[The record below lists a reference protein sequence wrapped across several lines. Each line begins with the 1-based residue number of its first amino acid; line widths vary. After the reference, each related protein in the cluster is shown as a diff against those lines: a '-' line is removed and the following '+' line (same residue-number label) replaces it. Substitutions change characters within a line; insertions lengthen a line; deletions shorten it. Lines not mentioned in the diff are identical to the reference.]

1 MKMDPKAFLARWPEL
16 GGLVATM
23 GMGFELKDDAPS
35 VVTMTITPQMAGS
48 PGISHGGAVM
58 ALLDTGLG
66 VAAIEYALPKNK
78 ATSTLEMKVNL
89 LRPARV
95 GAQLRCTAEV
105 IHAGRSHLVIQ
116 GQARDQ
122 DDKVLALAVGTFNLY
137 RIDDLAE
144 RTAKAF
150 GTLKAPSGD

>member
-1 MKMDPKAFLARWPEL
+1 MKMDPKAFLARWHEL

-23 GMGFELKDDAPS
+23 GMGFELNQDGPS
-35 VVTMTITPQMAGS
+35 VVTMTITPEMAGS

-66 VAAIEYALPKNK
+66 VAAIEYALPKAR

-89 LRPARV
+89 LRPAKV
-95 GAQLRCTAEV
+95 GTCLRCTAKV
-105 IHAGRSHLVIQ
+105 VHAGRSHLVIQ
-116 GQARDQ
+116 GEAVDESGR
-122 DDKVLALAVGTFNLY
+122 VLAIAVGTFNLY
-137 RIDDLAE
+137 PIDDLAK

-150 GTLKAPSGD
+150 GTEEV

>member
-1 MKMDPKAFLARWPEL
+1 MDPTAFLQRWPEL

-23 GMGFELKDDAPS
+23 GMGFELNPDGPS
-35 VVTMTITPQMAGS
+35 AVTMTITPQMAGS

-89 LRPARV
+89 LKPAKV
-95 GAQLRCTAEV
+95 GAHLRCTAQV
-105 IHAGRSHLVIQ
+105 VHAGRSHLVIQ
-116 GQARDQ
+116 GEAADQ
-122 DDKVLALAVGTFNLY
+122 DGRVLAIAVGTFNLY

-150 GTLKAPSGD
+150 GTKEP